1 MVSEAEI
8 GKKAEDLLQR
18 LHADQGGDTV
28 EICRA
33 FLDEFANDAD
43 VLYRMS
49 FELATRSRFDEAHMF
64 LQCCLSALGDDTDY
78 CTLHGAVSLARGD
91 HEDAVTFYSRAI
103 GLGRKDEN
111 VFNDLGVALLELGRP
126 LKAQAAFQS
135 ALDEQPEFA
144 PAHVNMAQCLTVQS
158 RLQEALHHMQKA
170 VEISPGNPKY
180 LRSLGLSLDGL
191 GRFDEAIS
199 WLTKAVQANPGFAE
213 GYNSLAIALS
223 NAGRLHESLEAHR
236 LTFQLQ
242 PDEPGA
248 YRNLALSH
256 ASLGQFDEAL
266 ALAEQATK
274 MVPNLI
280 DMRVLYAF
288 IMERS
293 GAVKEA
299 RNEIDEALKIDPRHI
314 EALKMKGALLKKSG
328 KYQELLQTQLDL
340 LEIEPGSPSA
350 VSEIVDAVLNLCAWK
365 MAGPFIETLINLIEQ
380 NIRDEVPIGVCINN
394 LQSLP
399 LSYEFIA
406 RAAKATAKLDFEA
419 MAATREAC
427 NFIFPNPNRSMP
439 TSSRLRIGYLIPY
452 VHFHSL
458 PIILKEIVERHDRSK
473 FEIFGYCTGKQSDS
487 EFSREYVQA
496 FDSFVFGNHSSR
508 LVAEKIYQDGID
520 ILVDIAGQ
528 TLENC
533 MEVNALRPAPVIAHF
548 LGYSIT
554 TGADYI
560 DYLITDETYVPA
572 EDAELGPETVVYLPD
587 CFLATRHFEISENVT
602 TRTDQGL
609 PEEGVIFCNF
619 NQPFKFE
626 PEIFAVWM
634 RILSNVPGSVMWFG
648 DWGKDCQVNLISQAG
663 EKGVEA
669 NRLIFSSLLEHADHL
684 ERLGRADLA
693 LDTFHH
699 GGGVTTVDCLWA
711 GVPVLSC
718 AGTTPP
724 SRLGKSILQ
733 AANMPELV
741 AADLKDYEE
750 MAISLGRDPATLNGL
765 RQKLDG
771 ERLRSPLFDNDRYMQ
786 NLETA
791 YEMIWRNRELPS
803 NA

>member
-1 MVSEAEI
+1 MLLAER
-8 GKKAEDLLQR
+8 GSDRA
-18 LHADQGGDTV
+18 
-28 EICRA
+28 EICRK
-33 FLDEFANDAD
+33 FLDEFADDAE

-49 FELATRSRFDEAHMF
+49 FELATLSHFDEAHLF
-64 LQCCLSALGDDTDY
+64 LQRCLSELGDDGDF
-78 CTLHGAVSLARGD
+78 CTLHGAVSLARND
-91 HEDAVTFYSRAI
+91 HENAMTFYSRAVD
-103 GLGRKDEN
+103 LGRTDEN
-111 VFNDLGVALLELGRP
+111 IFNDLGVALLELG
-126 LKAQAAFQS
+126 LHQKAQAAFQS
-135 ALDEQPEFA
+135 ALDQKPEFA

-158 RLQEALHHMQKA
+158 RLQDAFLHLQKA
-170 VEISPGNPKY
+170 VKINPGNPEY
-180 LRSLGLSLDGL
+180 LRSLGLILDSL

-199 WLTKAVQANPGFAE
+199 WLNKAVEINPGFAE

-223 NAGRLHESLEAHR
+223 NAGRLKESLEAHR
-236 LTFQLQ
+236 LTLQLQ
-242 PDEPGA
+242 PDEPGS

-266 ALAEQATK
+266 ASAEQATN
-274 MVPNLI
+274 MAPGSV
-280 DMRVLYAF
+280 DMRMLYAF
-288 IMERS
+288 VLERS
-293 GAVKEA
+293 GATEDAGHVVDKA
-299 RNEIDEALKIDPRHI
+299 LEIDPGHVD
-314 EALKMKGALLKKSG
+314 ALKMKGALLKKSRN
-328 KYQELLQTQLDL
+328 YQELLQAQLDI

-365 MAGPFIETLINLIEQ
+365 MAGPFIDTLIELIKQ
-380 NIRDEVPIGVCINN
+380 NIKDEVPIGVCINN

-406 RAAKATAKLDFEA
+406 EAARATAKLDFKTAA
-419 MAATREAC
+419 MTRQAC
-427 NFIFPNPNRSMP
+427 NFEFPNPNRSM
-439 TSSRLRIGYLIPY
+439 SSSPRLRIGYLIPY

-458 PIILKEIVERHDRSK
+458 PIILKEIVERHDRSR
-473 FEIFGYCTGKQSDS
+473 FEVYGYCTGVQSDS
-487 EFSREYVQA
+487 DFSRNYVQA

-528 TLENC
+528 TLDNC

-560 DYLITDETYVPA
+560 DYLITDETYVPV
-572 EDAELGPETVVYLPD
+572 EDAELGPESVIYLPD
-587 CFLATRHFEISENVT
+587 CFLAAWHFDISQNET
-602 TRTDQGL
+602 TRADQGL
-609 PEEGVIFCNF
+609 PEEGVVYCNF

-626 PEIFAVWM
+626 PEIFSIWM
-634 RILSNVPGSVMWFG
+634 RVLSEVPGSVMWFG
-648 DWGKDCQVNLISQAG
+648 DWGKDCQINLMSQAG
-663 EKGVEA
+663 KMGVTA

-741 AADLKDYEE
+741 AANLKDYEK
-750 MAISLGRDPATLNGL
+750 MAILLGRDPKALSAL
-765 RQKLDG
+765 RRKLDS
-771 ERLRSPLFDNDRYMQ
+771 ERLRSALFDNDGYMQ

-791 YEMIWRNRELPS
+791 YETIWRGQEVAS
-803 NA
+803 DA